1 MKFILLKEIHPG
13 IECDFSQ
20 TNIIDMLE
28 SLNVSFKTGDIKKYS
43 LSLKAYGVIEI
54 TIETKNKILSED
66 LYQSVIVRIER
77 AAYEPVRLPMVVK
90 DAGSVYT
97 SDNTL
102 LLCVIGGSMYTC
114 NWRSCC

>member
-43 LSLKAYGVIEI
+43 LSLKAYGVIE
-54 TIETKNKILSED
+54 TKDKI
-66 LYQSVIVRIER
+66 
-77 AAYEPVRLPMVVK
+77 
-90 DAGSVYT
+90 
-97 SDNTL
+97 
-102 LLCVIGGSMYTC
+102 C
-114 NWRSCC
+114 NSIK